1 MFMIKRKKVSGAGA
15 KESTLEEGEIEES
28 ITAAENVP
36 LVINKK
42 KPSKDDSADDKV
54 TSKLSKEWKD
64 SDAASILVDL
74 AGGEAAAD
82 KEEEIV
88 SQKEARKSDTL
99 IDSAAGKNQPEKMS
113 QFMQPQRLWVK
124 K

>member
-1 MFMIKRKKVSGAGA
+1 M
-15 KESTLEEGEIEES
+15 EEGEIEES

-42 KPSKDDSADDKV
+42 KPSKDNFTDDNIANKP
-54 TSKLSKEWKD
+54 SKEWKG
-64 SDAASILVDL
+64 SVAASILLDL
-74 AGGEAAAD
+74 AGGDAAAD
-82 KEEEIV
+82 KEKENV